1 MPKDSTLVTVRLD
14 RETIVLLDQLQT
26 DQTHLKTKRERKHDH
41 APYRRSELIRHAI
54 TAGLDVLTDQ
64 PAIKL

>member
-1 MPKDSTLVTVRLD
+1 MSNDLTLVTVRLD

-26 DQTHLKTKRERKHDH
+26 DQTHLKTKRERKHAR

-54 TAGLDVLTDQ
+54 TAGLDVLTEQ

>member
-1 MPKDSTLVTVRLD
+1 MPTDLTLVTVRLD
-14 RETIVLLDQLQT
+14 RQTIDLLDQLQT
-26 DQTHLKTKRERKHDH
+26 DQTHLRTNRERKHDH
-41 APYRRSELIRHAI
+41 RPYQRSELIRHAI

>member
-1 MPKDSTLVTVRLD
+1 MPSDLTLVCVRID
-14 RETIVLLDQLQT
+14 RETLELLDQLQT
-26 DQTHLKTKRERKHDH
+26 DQTHLKTKRERKHIRRH
-41 APYRRSELIRHAI
+41 YSRSELIRHAI

>member
-1 MPKDSTLVTVRLD
+1 MPNEWTIITVRLH
-14 RETIVLLDQLQT
+14 RQQLALLHQLAA
-26 DQTHLKTKRERKHDH
+26 DQTHLRTKRERKHDH
-41 APYRRSELIRHAI
+41 GPYKRSELIRHAI